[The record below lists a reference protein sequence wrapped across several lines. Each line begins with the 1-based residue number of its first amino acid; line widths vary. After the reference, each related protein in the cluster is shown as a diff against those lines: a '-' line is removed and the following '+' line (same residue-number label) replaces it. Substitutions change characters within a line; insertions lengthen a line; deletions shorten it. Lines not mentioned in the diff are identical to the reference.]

1 MLIGCF
7 DFFRRLCRPL
17 MVTDGIT
24 DDDYFI
30 ILNLWIGHRIKGEE
44 IRIEVHLR
52 ELRRQVP

>member
-1 MLIGCF
+1 
-7 DFFRRLCRPL
+7 